1 MFNDFTTLL
10 QVEIESLKKELQEKH
25 DLLCQAVKAMDLE
38 EDEFKKSAHAKNE
51 EIMALKLEVE
61 DLKQQLQVRMTR
73 NYNHLK
79 AG

>member
-1 MFNDFTTLL
+1 
-10 QVEIESLKKELQEKH
+10 
-25 DLLCQAVKAMDLE
+25 MDLE